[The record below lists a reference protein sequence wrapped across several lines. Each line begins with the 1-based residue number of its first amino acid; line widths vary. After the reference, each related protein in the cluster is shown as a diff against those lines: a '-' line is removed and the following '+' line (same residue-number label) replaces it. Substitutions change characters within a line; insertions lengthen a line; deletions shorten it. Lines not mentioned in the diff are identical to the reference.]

1 MLFSLYFHVAKAI
14 FYQKIL
20 NKTYDTLE
28 KIMNPIKLMV
38 NGIPG
43 NMAAKVAEHIV
54 RDSRFLLIPFALT
67 GPEITGLEFTLKD
80 RKIRLISPENRDK
93 VIAEIRQAEGDF
105 LCVDYT
111 HPSAAAPNA
120 EFYCKWGIP
129 FVMGTTGGDRNRLS
143 EIVQSSAVPAVI
155 APNMAKQIVGF
166 QAMMEYAA
174 NTFPGIFNGYSL
186 SITESHQQGK
196 ADTSGT
202 AKDMVGYFNKFGV
215 PFSNKE
221 IQMIRDPEVQK
232 KEWGIP
238 EEYLKGHGWHTYT
251 LISDDKS
258 VKFSF
263 THNVNGR
270 DVYAQGTLDAAMYLA
285 RKVSEGV
292 KGKVFSMMDVLRGA

>member
-1 MLFSLYFHVAKAI
+1 MEIKLL
-14 FYQKIL
+14 
-20 NKTYDTLE
+20 
-28 KIMNPIKLMV
+28 NPIKLMV
-38 NGIPG
+38 NGLPG

-54 RDSRFLLIPFALT
+54 RDSRFFLIPFALT
-67 GPEITGLEFTLKD
+67 GPEITEQEFTLKD
-80 RKIRLISPENRDK
+80 RRIRLIKPENRDK

-111 HPSAAAPNA
+111 QPSGAVPNA

-129 FVMGTTGGDRNRLS
+129 FVMGTTGGDRNCLLA
-143 EIVQSSAVPAVI
+143 IVKASAVPAVI
-155 APNMAKQIVGF
+155 APNMVKQIVGF

-174 NTFPGIFNGYSL
+174 NTFPGIFKGYSL
-186 SITESHQQGK
+186 EIVESHQKGK

-202 AKDMVGYFNKFGV
+202 AKEMVGYFNKFGV
-215 PFSNKE
+215 PFSDNK

-263 THNVNGR
+263 THNINGR
-270 DVYAQGTLDAAMYLA
+270 DVYAQGTLDAVMFLA
-285 RKVSEGV
+285 QKVSEGV
-292 KGKVFSMMDVLRGA
+292 RGKVFSMIDVLKGA